1 MSLQITKEERE
12 NRELLLT
19 IEVEQSRVDQELRKA
34 ARKIASNYK
43 IPGFRPGKAPYHVIA
58 QQVGLPALY
67 NEFLEKLGEEVYR
80 DALEQE
86 SLEPYA
92 RGNLEDVTLEPL
104 TYKLVMPMDP
114 AINLGDYRAL
124 RLEESEPEIDEAAVD
139 AQLEEYR
146 EQHASWEEVTRPSQ
160 YGDRINLDVHSVI
173 PAEEGSEAI
182 VVLDETDWEVTPDET
197 DPMEPA
203 GFDEALLGLT
213 VGDDKEFDLSW
224 PEDSQSIH
232 AGKSAHF
239 QVHINRVEGYIKPTL
254 DDEFAQLI
262 GPDFE
267 TIDDLKKSIRDSLR
281 DQAKAQADNEYLE
294 QVLIKLVEQST
305 LHYPGVVVEDQ
316 IDSMLNDIQMQLRRF
331 GIEDMEFY
339 YRQTGQNQEQMRAS
353 LREDAVKQAERN
365 LVISEI
371 LRTETLEVSDEEM
384 EERITLLTQG
394 DDTENSAQ
402 LAAFLRNDSG
412 RAVLES
418 QLLRDKAIE
427 RILAIARGQADA
439 LDAAAA
445 EKAAANAGSS
455 ENDESAA
462 ESTDEAASAPASSAP
477 ASSNGDGDA
486 EAPIAEEGSAD
497 AADEASQTNE

>member
-19 IEVEQSRVDQELRKA
+19 IEVEQGRVDQELRKA

-80 DALEQE
+80 EALEQE

-92 RGNLEDVTLEPL
+92 RGSLEDVILEPL

-114 AINLGDYRAL
+114 EIDLGDYRTL
-124 RLEESEPEIDEAAVD
+124 RLEESAPEVDEEAVD
-139 AQLEEYR
+139 TQLEEYR
-146 EQHASWEEVTRPSQ
+146 NQHANWEAVDRPSQ

-173 PAEEGSEAI
+173 PAEEGGEEI
-182 VVLDETDWEVTPDET
+182 VVLNETDWEVTPDET

-213 VGDDKEFDLSW
+213 VGEDKEFDLSW

-232 AGKSAHF
+232 AGKIAHF
-239 QVHINRVEGYIKPTL
+239 KLHINQVEGYVKPEL
-254 DDEFAQLI
+254 NDEFAQLI
-262 GPDFE
+262 GPDFA
-267 TIDDLKKSIRDSLR
+267 TIDDLKNSIRDSLR
-281 DQAKAQADNEYLE
+281 EQAQAQADNEYLE
-294 QVLIKLVEQST
+294 EVLTKLVEQST
-305 LHYPGVVVEDQ
+305 LHYPGVVIEDQ

-339 YRQTGQNQEQMRAS
+339 YRQTGQSQEQMRAS

-371 LRTETLEVSDEEM
+371 LRTETLAVSDEEM
-384 EERITLLTQG
+384 EERIALLTQG

-445 EKAAANAGSS
+445 EKAA
-455 ENDESAA
+455 
-462 ESTDEAASAPASSAP
+462 TT
-477 ASSNGDGDA
+477 
-486 EAPIAEEGSAD
+486 
-497 AADEASQTNE
+497 ADEARNSAVDEPANPASDGADGAEASATAESGVAAPNAASETNE

>member
-19 IEVEQSRVDQELRKA
+19 IEVEQSRVDEELRKA
-34 ARKIASNYK
+34 ARKVASNYK
-43 IPGFRPGKAPYHVIA
+43 IPGFRPGKAPFHVIA

-86 SLEPYA
+86 GLEPYA
-92 RGNLEDVTLEPL
+92 RGNLEDVSLEPL

-114 AINLGDYRAL
+114 SIDLGDYRAL
-124 RLEESEPEIDEAAVD
+124 RLEESEPEVDEAAVD
-139 AQLEEYR
+139 TQLEEYR
-146 EQHASWEEVTRPSQ
+146 DQHANWEEVDRPSQ

-173 PAEEGSEAI
+173 PATEDGDEEI
-182 VVLDETDWEVTPDET
+182 VVFDETDWDVTPDET

-203 GFDEALLGLT
+203 GFDEALLGL
-213 VGDDKEFDLSW
+213 VAGDEKEFDLSW

-232 AGKSAHF
+232 AGKTAHF
-239 QVHINRVEGYIKPTL
+239 QVQINRLEGYIKPEL

-267 TIDDLKKSIRDSLR
+267 TVDDLKNSIRDSLR
-281 DQAKAQADNEYLE
+281 EQAKAQADNEYLE
-294 QVLIKLVEQST
+294 KVLTTLLEQST
-305 LHYPGVVVEDQ
+305 LHYPTVVVEDQ

-339 YRQTGQNQEQMRAS
+339 YRQTGQSQEEMRAS

-384 EERITLLTQG
+384 EERIALLTQG
-394 DDTENSAQ
+394 DDTENSEQ
-402 LAAFLRNDSG
+402 LAAFLRNESG

-445 EKAAANAGSS
+445 EKAAAVADNVDSS
-455 ENDESAA
+455 GADSSA
-462 ESTDEAASAPASSAP
+462 DEATA
-477 ASSNGDGDA
+477 GEGDA
-486 EAPIAEEGSAD
+486 EAATEAD
-497 AADEASQTNE
+497 APAAEAASETNE